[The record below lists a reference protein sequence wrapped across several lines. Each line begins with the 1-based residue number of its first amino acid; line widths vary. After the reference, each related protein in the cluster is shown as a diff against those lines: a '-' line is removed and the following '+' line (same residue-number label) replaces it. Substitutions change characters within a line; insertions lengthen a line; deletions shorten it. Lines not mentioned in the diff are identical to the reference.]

1 MITILVNVKQS
12 TKMSSINQSTRDK
25 IREYVRNCTD
35 EGKYW
40 EDNAE
45 TIVHLIENGRII
57 SAKDIVYDEDGTIA
71 RIKGTEVKD
80 GVLLLKEKKKVLKAI
95 PLPDNTPIPFVEKLR
110 AQRKVIV
117 L

>member
-1 MITILVNVKQS
+1 MPSV
-12 TKMSSINQSTRDK
+12 NQSTRDK
-25 IREYVRNCTD
+25 IREYVRDCTD
-35 EGKYW
+35 KGRYW

-71 RIKGTEVKD
+71 RIKGTEVKN
-80 GVLLLKEKKKVLKAI
+80 GVLLLKEKKKTLKAI